1 MQATT
6 QPTPTKSSRLAAV
19 RRFYVYLVAF
29 ASQIAMLFGINDL
42 IDVIS
47 RTWLQSDGLLQTDFT
62 RAMTARSFGLLLVA
76 TPLFLIHWWLAQ
88 RFRAEEAE
96 RRSVLRKL
104 FLYGST
110 AAGLT
115 VLLTNAYR
123 LIREITWLA
132 VDAPARTAEI
142 LPAGWLHWT
151 FMAVVGA
158 GLVYYW
164 YTNLIL
170 SLIHI

>member
-1 MQATT
+1 M
-6 QPTPTKSSRLAAV
+6 

-29 ASQIAMLFGINDL
+29 ASQIAMLVGINDL

-115 VLLTNAYR
+115 VRDEARRR
-123 LIREITWLA
+123 LRGEPRCAAT
-132 VDAPARTAEI
+132 VAEFDRR
-142 LPAGWLHWT
+142 G
-151 FMAVVGA
+151 GRR
-158 GLVYYW
+158 
-164 YTNLIL
+164 
-170 SLIHI
+170 